1 MNHRLHSASRLLACT
16 CVLALAGLFVA
27 VSFPAGA
34 QPASTPKLL
43 FAFRKEFK
51 RPAVALAP
59 QVTSGREGN
68 GVRFE
73 KITISSENG
82 VRVPILLATPT
93 SSATTRHPVI
103 ICLHGLGGNK
113 EGFTGDLEEYARL
126 GFVACAL
133 DARYHGER
141 SGDLSK
147 AMVEAFRTGKEH
159 PYLWDTVW
167 DTWKTIDYLE
177 TRPDVDKKRIGVM
190 GISLG
195 GHTAWMVSADLRV
208 KVLVPCI
215 SVCSWRWQLANMG
228 YRQRVAN
235 LQSAFNGVRDA
246 MGEKEVTPAVVAAA
260 WDKWMPGVPTR
271 YDCQD
276 ILAKRAPLP
285 LLVIGGDEDPVAPI
299 AGAKIAFDVIGK
311 AYQQRHASEAFQTMI
326 AEHSGHTVTPEHHKA
341 IVAWFTRWLEPGK

>member
-1 MNHRLHSASRLLACT
+1 LNHRLHSASRLLACT

-34 QPASTPKLL
+34 QPASNPKLL
-43 FAFRKEFK
+43 SAFRKEFK

-93 SSATTRHPVI
+93 ASAITRHPVV

-113 EGFTGDLEEYARL
+113 EGFTGDLQDYARR

-147 AMVEAFRTGKEH
+147 AMAEAFRTGKEH
-159 PYLWDTVW
+159 PYLWDTAW

-195 GHTAWMVSADLRV
+195 GHTAWMVSADPRI

-215 SVCSWRWQLANMG
+215 SVCSWRWQLANGG
-228 YRQRVAN
+228 YKQRVGN
-235 LQSAFNGVRDA
+235 LQGAFDAVRDA
-246 MGEKEVTPAVVAAA
+246 MGEKQVSPAVVAAA
-260 WDKWMPGVPTR
+260 WDKWMPGVPAK

-276 ILAKRAPLP
+276 ILAARAPLP
-285 LLVIGGDEDPVAPI
+285 LLVIGGDEDPIAPI
-299 AGAKIAFDVIGK
+299 EGAKLAFEVIGK

-326 AEHSGHTVTPEHHKA
+326 AEHSGHAVTAEHQRA

>member
-1 MNHRLHSASRLLACT
+1 MKHLLHSASRLLAST
-16 CVLALAGLFVA
+16 TALVVAGLLFCGT
-27 VSFPAGA
+27 PNAGS
-34 QPASTPKLL
+34 QPAANQKLL
-43 FAFRKEFK
+43 AAFRKEFK
-51 RPAVALAP
+51 RPAVALSP
-59 QVTSGREGN
+59 QVISGREGN

-73 KITISSENG
+73 KITISSEDG
-82 VRVPILLATPT
+82 VRVPILLATPV
-93 SSATTRHPVI
+93 SSAVKRHPVV

-147 AMVEAFRTGKEH
+147 AMVEAFRTSKEH
-159 PYLWDTVW
+159 PYLWDTAW

-177 TRPDVDKKRIGVM
+177 TRTDVDKKRIGVM

-195 GHTAWMVSADLRV
+195 GHTAWMVSADPRV
-208 KVLVPCI
+208 KVLVPCL

-228 YRQRVAN
+228 YKQRVAN

-246 MGEKEVTPAVVAAA
+246 MGEKEVSPAVVAAA
-260 WDKWMPGVPTR
+260 WDKWMPGVPSK

-276 ILAKRAPLP
+276 ILAARAPLP

-299 AGAKIAFDVIGK
+299 KGAKVAFEVIGN
-311 AYQQRHASEAFQTMI
+311 AYQQQHGSDAFQTMI
-326 AEHSGHTVTPEHHKA
+326 AEHSGHTVTSEHHRA
-341 IVAWFTRWLEPGK
+341 LVAWFTRWLQPGK